1 MVLLAKRIIQ
11 LALAALL
18 LTGLCAGSRG
28 IVDKQGY
35 QLDTRHPAQASYP
48 RIKVTVIHY
57 TADNF
62 DVSLATLTDKEV
74 SSHYLIP
81 EQPPQHHG
89 KPRIWQLV
97 PEEDLARHAGISF
110 WRGSTRINDT
120 SIGIELE
127 KSRLA
132 KKRRYKKSFTPFNPA
147 QIDALIPLAKDII
160 ARYHIQPQNVVAHAD
175 IAPQRKDDHGPLFP
189 WRALAQ
195 QGIGARPDDSRVAFY
210 FARGVRGWQPVDS
223 GELLDLLSRYGYQVT
238 PEMTPAQ
245 QKRVIMAFQ
254 MHFRP
259 ARWDGV
265 ADAQTQAI
273 AEALLEKN
281 MDKDEYL
288 AANRVTCC
296 RKRRFLI
303 V

>member
-18 LTGLCAGSRG
+18 LAGCAQEPG

-35 QLDTRHPAQASYP
+35 QLDTRHPAQAAYP
-48 RIKVTVIHY
+48 RIKVLVIHY

-97 PEEDLARHAGISF
+97 PEEDLAWHAGISF

-127 KSRLA
+127 NRGWQKNGDI
-132 KKRRYKKSFTPFNPA
+132 KRFTPFNPA
-147 QIDALIPLAKDII
+147 QIEALIPLAKDII

-175 IAPQRKDDHGPLFP
+175 IAPQRKDDPGPLFP

-195 QGIGARPDDSRVAFY
+195 QGIGAWPDDARVALY
-210 FARGVRGWQPVDS
+210 LQGRPSWQPVDS

-273 AEALLEKN
+273 AEALLEK
-281 MDKDEYL
+281 YGQG
-288 AANRVTCC
+288 
-296 RKRRFLI
+296 
-303 V
+303 